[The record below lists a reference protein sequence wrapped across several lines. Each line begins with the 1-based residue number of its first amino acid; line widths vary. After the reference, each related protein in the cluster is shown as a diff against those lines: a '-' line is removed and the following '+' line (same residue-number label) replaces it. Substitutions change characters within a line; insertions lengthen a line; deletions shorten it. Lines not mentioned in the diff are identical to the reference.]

1 MLDQHFMIDK
11 ELLVRIIQTSKLNKD
26 DVVLEIG
33 PGTGN
38 LTELI
43 ASKAKHLFVIEK
55 DPELFKELNKKFSSP
70 KITLIHDNASKAKFP
85 NFDKCISNIPYTLCE
100 TLLWKFTRCEFK
112 SLTLVVPKNFTDLI
126 LNKKPSRLQLLV
138 DSYYNIELVEE
149 ISPESFEPQP
159 KVLSALIQIT
169 PKETKSFIK
178 EFLSQYDKK
187 TKNALKEILMNKGLK
202 KQQALEKISLNLR
215 PKIQNT
221 NIINLTLEEINIIK
235 TKFEK

>member
-1 MLDQHFMIDK
+1 MIDK
-11 ELLVRIIQTSKLNKD
+11 ELLLRIIKISKLNKED
-26 DVVLEIG
+26 IVLEIG

-43 ASKAKHLFVIEK
+43 ANKAKHLYVIEK
-55 DPELFKELNKKFSSP
+55 DSELFEELNEKFASP
-70 KITLIHDNASKAKFP
+70 KITLIHDNAAKAKFP
-85 NFDKCISNIPYTLCE
+85 NFNKCISNLPYTLCE
-100 TLLWKFTRCEFK
+100 TLLWKFTRYKFE

-126 LNKKPSRLQLLV
+126 LNKNPSRLQLLV
-138 DSYYNIELVEE
+138 DSYYNVELIEE

-187 TKNALKEILMNKGLK
+187 TKNALKEILMKKGLT

-215 PKIQNT
+215 PKIQDT
-221 NIINLTLEEINIIK
+221 NIINLSLQEIQEIEN
-235 TKFEK
+235 KFKK